1 MGIFDIFR
9 KNRKP
14 NAFWRDANNNIVCL
28 EEKCPVKPCDE
39 SCPILCHLKGIAQIE
54 QGAYQQAIP
63 LVRKAVTLEP
73 NFVDA
78 WVTLGFLNS
87 AINNTQEAYKA
98 FKTAY
103 DLGARDEDFIQELII
118 VCKKLRRFEECTEY
132 FKEYVANKN
141 EAMHRQSEDIG
152 TGDSE
157 QQSKPL
163 KALDMALDIIED
175 SRKNG
180 LLPPNNHFQNI
191 PEILVQ
197 AKPTCIKILD
207 DILQNNEPQSLDLYL
222 VWGAYAGIGA
232 VYHWH
237 IDWAS
242 LKRKGIAETLLEPR
256 GSFAMDE
263 YVIDSI
269 GIGFE
274 TPEGSNLNERLRFTA
289 FNLIEKHLNKTYQT
303 YPRET
308 IIEGMQAMY
317 MLGMVYEMERL
328 GMR

>member
-1 MGIFDIFR
+1 MGIFDIFK
-9 KNRKP
+9 KNKKP

-78 WVTLGFLNS
+78 WITLGFLNS

-141 EAMHRQSEDIG
+141 EAMHRQSQDTG
-152 TGDSE
+152 AGDSE
-157 QQSKPL
+157 QQGKPL
-163 KALDMALDIIED
+163 KVLGY
-175 SRKNG
+175 G
-180 LLPPNNHFQNI
+180 LRYNRRFSK
-191 PEILVQ
+191 ERF
-197 AKPTCIKILD
+197 ATSK
-207 DILQNNEPQSLDLYL
+207 QSFSEYPRDLSTSKTNLYKDF
-222 VWGAYAGIGA
+222 GRY
-232 VYHWH
+232 
-237 IDWAS
+237 
-242 LKRKGIAETLLEPR
+242 IAE
-256 GSFAMDE
+256 
-263 YVIDSI
+263 
-269 GIGFE
+269 
-274 TPEGSNLNERLRFTA
+274 
-289 FNLIEKHLNKTYQT
+289 Q
-303 YPRET
+303 
-308 IIEGMQAMY
+308 
-317 MLGMVYEMERL
+317 
-328 GMR
+328 